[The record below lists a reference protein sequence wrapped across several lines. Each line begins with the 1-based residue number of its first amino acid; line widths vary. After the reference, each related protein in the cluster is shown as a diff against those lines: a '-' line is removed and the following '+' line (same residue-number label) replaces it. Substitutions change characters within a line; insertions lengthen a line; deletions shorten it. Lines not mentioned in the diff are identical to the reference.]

1 MSYSTFEA
9 HLKSLEQ
16 MFSALQVAGLTLSTL
31 AMSFRKKSISISA
44 DRIKAILALPEPDC
58 IKDNRGFLRTLN
70 YVCRFIDGYAEIT
83 APLVELTRKDFV
95 KNDRIQ
101 EGFWTR
107 AT

>member
-1 MSYSTFEA
+1 M
-9 HLKSLEQ
+9 K
-16 MFSALQVAGLTLSTL
+16 G
-31 AMSFRKKSISISA
+31 
-44 DRIKAILALPEPDC
+44 
-58 IKDNRGFLRTLN
+58 NRDFLGTLN
-70 YVCRFIDGYAEIT
+70 YVRRFIDSCAEIT